1 MIKFAV
7 IGYGRI
13 GRRHAEVI
21 RYTANAQ
28 LVAVCDILSKEQVG
42 LENIEV
48 PYFRSID
55 ELLDSDLDIDVVNI
69 CTPNGFHAEYAI
81 KALEKKHHVVLE
93 VVTGLA
99 SRVLRYAEP
108 LFASVGMAQANSDRK
123 TSG

>member
-21 RYTANAQ
+21 RCTANAQ

-55 ELLDSDLDIDVVNI
+55 ELYEIPGLSEKTIKRFIDSV
-69 CTPNGFHAEYAI
+69 
-81 KALEKKHHVVLE
+81 E
-93 VVTGLA
+93 V
-99 SRVLRYAEP
+99 R
-108 LFASVGMAQANSDRK
+108 
-123 TSG
+123 